1 MFQLRKVLMVMVLGV
16 VFSGLSTSM
25 ALAQDPANGKVVWEE
40 QSACQRCHG
49 PAGEGLWA
57 GPLAGNEKAAQE
69 WIDQVRTPRRNMP
82 AFSAEQVSDE
92 QIIDMHAYMA
102 SLAKVDSFAPMDAG
116 LPADAPQGQMLIVE
130 KRCVACHSTTG
141 PIKGF
146 IERGEVPTAEAIT
159 TQVRTPRRNMPSFT
173 ADQVSDAEL
182 ALIADFMAAEV
193 AEQAP
198 PATLP
203 TSGSSQTSQW
213 PFVMLFVGG
222 GLVLGGLA
230 VKKSWAK

>member
-1 MFQLRKVLMVMVLGV
+1 MLQLRKILMVMALTA

-40 QSACQRCHG
+40 QTACQRCHG
-49 PAGEGLWA
+49 PAGEGMWA
-57 GPLAGNEKAAQE
+57 GPLAGNEKSAQE

-82 AFSAEQVSDE
+82 AYSAEQVSDE
-92 QIIDMHAYMA
+92 QIADMHAYMA
-102 SLAKVDSFAPMDAG
+102 SLAKVDSFTPQDAG

-146 IERGEVPTAEAIT
+146 IERGEVPTAEAVT
-159 TQVRTPRRNMPSFT
+159 QQVRTPAKWMPSYT
-173 ADQVSDAEL
+173 TDQVSDAEL

-193 AEQAP
+193 AEQSP

-203 TSGSSQTSQW
+203 TSGGSQTSQW
-213 PFVMLFVGG
+213 PFVILLIGG
-222 GLVLGGLA
+222 GFVLAGLTARKGLA
-230 VKKSWAK
+230 K